1 MNCEPEIVKE
11 MRERE
16 KQKLL
21 HNSKEESDNIIINNF
36 FNDTKGLIEEK
47 FRIIFENAN
56 DGIAILDLTGNII
69 EVNPSALNIFDSS
82 KEEIVGKNLSK
93 LGIADINEIPV
104 LAERHKNII
113 KGKPQS
119 FNLWIKNKEGK
130 KICLQCYASVVKSGQ
145 KAAYVI
151 LIMTRNNKVRK
162 IVEETSQDS
171 EDKLRLLVENA
182 PIGIYFS
189 DLNGKFQYCNKRCEE
204 IIGCN
209 SNNLIGKSFLKLK
222 LLNKPERP
230 KVTRLLELNKMGKG
244 SGPNEFTIIRGDGTT
259 CTIKVRTRALEI
271 NENKIVVGF
280 VEDITDEIKIKR
292 DLSENEECFHTIF
305 NEMVDAVA
313 IVDNKGLVLEVSNK
327 IVETTGYARGE
338 LKGKNILFLP
348 IFDDKTKRELLK
360 NIALRLMGKNIPPYE
375 VLVHK
380 KDGKTKSFELKA
392 ERVHYKGKLVDMA
405 VFRDISER
413 KEAQEQMLESEQKYK
428 KLFELGPD
436 AVFLLDKKG
445 RFIDINDAFNKKIG
459 YKKGEIIGVSIK
471 KAPFIPL
478 KSKLKSYTKF
488 KKLMHG
494 EEVQPFIINVKSKE
508 GIIFQKEI
516 NVGIIREKDGISGLI
531 GIARDITEQ
540 KRIEEKYK
548 MITENTSDLISL
560 ITFEMKPKYTY
571 LSPSHERIMGYK
583 PDELEGR
590 IATELVH
597 PDDVKQLLILLSNYV
612 KTKTKKFFGLKGL
625 PSSEK
630 IEYRIKDKNGIWRYL
645 SGTADLAG
653 NKILIVSKDI
663 TEQKNAE
670 RQLQEAHKKLQDMNK
685 SLEKK
690 VAERTAKI
698 EQLLKQKDEFIGQ
711 LGHDLK
717 NPLNPLIN
725 LIPVL
730 EKEEDNEKH
739 KEILEVINRNVQYMR
754 NLVIKTIELAK
765 LNSPNI
771 KFSME
776 KLNLMTEFDKIVKKN
791 MMLFSNKKITVNNN
805 IPKNIEIKAD
815 QLRFEELLENL
826 FNNSIKYNSELGS
839 ITLDAK
845 ENGKLVTVSVCDT
858 GIGMTKEQISKV
870 FSEFYK
876 ADESRHDFDSSGL
889 GMPICKRI
897 VERHG
902 GKIWVESSGLGKGST
917 FYFTIPSIY

>member
-1 MNCEPEIVKE
+1 MNCEPEIIKE

-21 HNSKEESDNIIINNF
+21 HNPKEKLDNISKNNF
-36 FNDTKGLIEEK
+36 FD
-47 FRIIFENAN
+47 
-56 DGIAILDLTGNII
+56 
-69 EVNPSALNIFDSS
+69 
-82 KEEIVGKNLSK
+82 
-93 LGIADINEIPV
+93 
-104 LAERHKNII
+104 
-113 KGKPQS
+113 
-119 FNLWIKNKEGK
+119 
-130 KICLQCYASVVKSGQ
+130 
-145 KAAYVI
+145 
-151 LIMTRNNKVRK
+151 
-162 IVEETSQDS
+162 
-171 EDKLRLLVENA
+171 
-182 PIGIYFS
+182 
-189 DLNGKFQYCNKRCEE
+189 
-204 IIGCN
+204 
-209 SNNLIGKSFLKLK
+209 
-222 LLNKPERP
+222 
-230 KVTRLLELNKMGKG
+230 
-244 SGPNEFTIIRGDGTT
+244 
-259 CTIKVRTRALEI
+259 
-271 NENKIVVGF
+271 
-280 VEDITDEIKIKR
+280 
-292 DLSENEECFHTIF
+292 
-305 NEMVDAVA
+305 DA
-313 IVDNKGLVLEVSNK
+313 KGLV
-327 IVETTGYARGE
+327 
-338 LKGKNILFLP
+338 
-348 IFDDKTKRELLK
+348 
-360 NIALRLMGKNIPPYE
+360 
-375 VLVHK
+375 
-380 KDGKTKSFELKA
+380 
-392 ERVHYKGKLVDMA
+392 
-405 VFRDISER
+405 
-413 KEAQEQMLESEQKYK
+413 
-428 KLFELGPD
+428 
-436 AVFLLDKKG
+436 
-445 RFIDINDAFNKKIG
+445 
-459 YKKGEIIGVSIK
+459 
-471 KAPFIPL
+471 
-478 KSKLKSYTKF
+478 
-488 KKLMHG
+488 
-494 EEVQPFIINVKSKE
+494 
-508 GIIFQKEI
+508 
-516 NVGIIREKDGISGLI
+516 
-531 GIARDITEQ
+531 
-540 KRIEEKYK
+540 EEKYR

-571 LSPSHERIMGYK
+571 LSPSHEKIMGYK
-583 PDELEGR
+583 PGELEGK

-597 PDDVKQLLILLSNYV
+597 PDDVKKLLILLSKYV

-630 IEYRIKDKNGIWRYL
+630 IEYRIKDKNGVWRYL
-645 SGTADLAG
+645 AGTADLVG

-730 EKEEDNEKH
+730 EKEENNEKH
-739 KEILEVINRNVQYMR
+739 KEILEVINRNVHYMR

-791 MMLFSNKKITVNNN
+791 TMLFSNKKITVYNN
-805 IPKNIEIKAD
+805 IPRHIEIKAD
-815 QLRFEELLENL
+815 QLRLEEVLENL

-839 ITLDAK
+839 ITLNAK

-917 FYFTIPSIY
+917 FYFTIPLIH